1 MRTGLA
7 VAIARGSGP
16 RQRIWYGAC
25 PLMSPAAMT
34 DLDLGETQ
42 MTKTVADVMTRDL
55 LTVTPE
61 TPLPEAIQL
70 LAKNRISGLPVVTTD
85 GQLTGGLSEADL
97 MWQGT
102 GAPLP
107 ADIMLLDSVIYL
119 ENPARYNEEV
129 HKALGQTVAEV
140 MGHEKVCTTHPE
152 ASLKEAAQL
161 MHHKKVTR
169 LPVLDQQGTLVGI
182 LTQGDIVRALAESYQ
197 DASADMAG

>member
-1 MRTGLA
+1 
-7 VAIARGSGP
+7 
-16 RQRIWYGAC
+16 
-25 PLMSPAAMT
+25 
-34 DLDLGETQ
+34 

-61 TPLPEAIQL
+61 TSLPEAIQL

-85 GQLTGGLSEADL
+85 GELQGILSEADL
-97 MWQGT
+97 MWQVT
-102 GAPLP
+102 GVPLP
-107 ADIMLLDSVIYL
+107 AYIMLLDSVIYL

-140 MGHEKVCTTHPE
+140 MSHDKVATTQPD
-152 ASLKEAAQL
+152 ASLKAAAQL
-161 MHHKKVTR
+161 MHHKKATR
-169 LPVLDQQGTLVGI
+169 LPVLNEQGALVGI

>member
-1 MRTGLA
+1 
-7 VAIARGSGP
+7 
-16 RQRIWYGAC
+16 
-25 PLMSPAAMT
+25 
-34 DLDLGETQ
+34 

-70 LAKNRISGLPVVTTD
+70 LAQNRISGLPVLTAD
-85 GQLTGGLSEADL
+85 GELKGILSEADL
-97 MWQGT
+97 MWQVT

-107 ADIMLLDSVIYL
+107 AYIMLLDSVIYL

-140 MGHEKVCTTHPE
+140 MGHDKVATTQPHI
-152 ASLKEAAQL
+152 SLKAAAQL
-161 MHHKKVTR
+161 MHNKKVTR